1 MKEKPKLLFVTD
13 LYYQSK
19 GRAYYKEDLYLSSKL
34 SSEFDLVLCGPRVAT
49 RFMSNA
55 DIVLFRNT
63 GPVMYFKNEYESFK
77 LKAGESGIKM
87 FNQLTGKGDMKGKQH
102 LLDLTKA
109 GYPVIS
115 TIDNKADIYRL
126 PRCERYLSKPKF
138 GADSIDMN
146 YFDAHDLENYC
157 FTESVVQ
164 PVMGFVYEV
173 SFYFINHEFQYAL
186 YAPNTEQRWQL
197 QTYNPSENDLDFAK
211 QFIDWN
217 DIDFGIQ
224 RVDACRMPSGQLLLM
239 ELEDLNPYLSLDLLT
254 ENVREDFVTTLSGAL
269 KSYAF

>member
-1 MKEKPKLLFVTD
+1 MKENPKLLFVTD

-49 RFMSNA
+49 RFISSV

-63 GPVMYFKNEYESFK
+63 GPVMYFKNEYELFK
-77 LKAGESGIKM
+77 LKVSESGVKV
-87 FNQLTGKGDMKGKQH
+87 FSELTGKGDMKGKQH

-109 GYPVIS
+109 GYPVIP
-115 TIDNKADIYRL
+115 TIENKADLYRL
-126 PRCERYLSKPKF
+126 PKSKRYLSKPKF

-146 YFDAHDLENYC
+146 YFDANDMENYC
-157 FTESVVQ
+157 FTDSVVQ
-164 PVMGFVYEV
+164 SVMDFVYEV

-186 YAPNTEQRWQL
+186 YAPNKDQRWNL
-197 QTYNPSENDLDFAK
+197 ELYTPTKSDLHFAK
-211 QFIDWN
+211 LFIDWN

-224 RVDACRMPSGQLLLM
+224 RIDACRMPSGQLLLM
-239 ELEDLNPYLSLDLLT
+239 EIEDLNPYLSLDLLA
-254 ENVREDFVTTLSGAL
+254 ENVREDFITMLSDVL
-269 KSYAF
+269 KSYV